1 VQGYWQQI
9 LWKNIFSWQASK
21 KVVLIILINP
31 FVTLVRRL
39 SIVCLVSLL
48 LNLPSAAI
56 IDQNADGLGDLWQLK
71 YQAQTL
77 VAANDNDNDGQNNKA
92 EAIAGTNPFQPNEV
106 IRVSR
111 TIVTATTFQVFWPSI
126 AGKRYQV
133 ECSELINAVN
143 WTAVGNVHNG
153 TDEEL
158 SATFPLG
165 AGSLFY
171 RVKVTDV
178 DTDNDGVSDWEETQ
192 AGLNPQ
198 HNDEGHCHCDD
209 GCSCY
214 PVCHCGD
221 TDHDRLLRLFET
233 PPTISI
239 LAEDIDATEPGPN
252 GAADTGSFTITRSG
266 GIGAI
271 VVHLQRSGGS
281 SPSDHS
287 TIPTTISLPFG
298 VRSTT
303 VNVLPLADSAVESD
317 EAVILG
323 IQTHASYSIGSPN
336 TATVLI
342 HDFVQ
347 ANGTGLWGEYFN
359 EPSTLSSTVPPLFN
373 TRIISRLDPLVS
385 FNLGASSPA
394 VGVNAERFS
403 ARWSGEVLP
412 EYSQT
417 YTFKVTADNAC
428 RLWVKGQLVINNWPG
443 GSSALT
449 NSQVT
454 GLIDLIA
461 GERTPIVLE
470 YYEMTG
476 NASCTLKWQS
486 VSQADVIIAT
496 ERLFPQTPPQIL
508 NDSTKVLLQNSGNK
522 SWQISASGNP
532 TIYSSP
538 LLPPGWS
545 LNANTGLL
553 SGPTDTAGIWPIT
566 VTATNAYGSGS
577 AILELNIVATTGLI
591 THEIWANPSNKS
603 LGAFAWNSAPNSNT
617 TLSIAEIPAAE
628 TAPIAQRLR
637 GYLTA
642 PETGMYR
649 FWISGDDNA
658 ELLIANDHEPINLF
672 SRATLASSTTVRNWP
687 TAATSPILWLEAG
700 QRYYFEARSV
710 NLTGTGHL
718 SIGWLLPSQ
727 GGVDPMAVAAPS
739 EVIPS
744 YALSP
749 WLGTTQVSIS
759 GTLFTTQMTGQN
771 GNLTSAY
778 GSATLQMNEDETQAV
793 LRFSYANLTS
803 PKTAAHIHS
812 SAHGGAI
819 IFDVDTSPMETDG
832 SHVWTI
838 APAGA
843 ITLEEVRNVIKNG
856 QAYLNVHSAIY
867 PAGEIS
873 GTFRQQTGSQTFV
886 APAAPPTWTN
896 DSADR
901 SAAVRF
907 LTQATYGASEA
918 DIAAVQSLGYDDWI
932 DAQCDTLPTY
942 LYPEVFQSRNL
953 TNPNSPTYTG
963 SVVFNAWWKRSI
975 TAPDQLRQRVA
986 FALSQIFVVSEAGV
1000 LDDRADALSSFY
1012 DMLLDQ
1018 SFGNMR
1024 QTLEKVTLHPAMGRY
1039 LDMLKNERPDKAIGR
1054 IPNENYAREVLQLFS
1069 VGLYRMHPDGSLML
1083 DSLGSPIVT
1092 YDQEAV
1098 IGFSHA
1104 FTGWNYHQPDAGI
1117 FKPTNWSPASD
1128 WLNSMREVPGRHDIG
1143 TKRLLNN
1150 VVLPGLPKITT
1161 SSNTVINLNPATS
1174 YSSNNTVRDDD
1185 EFQNLARQELN
1196 ATLDAI
1202 FSHPNLGPFL
1212 CTQLIQRLVTS
1223 TPSRAYIYRVSQV
1236 FANNGS
1242 GVRGDM
1248 KAVIKAILLDYEARS
1263 SMVIN
1268 QQGYG
1273 KQKEPLLRVTNLA
1286 RAFPSAPA
1294 VTGTYQQTDGFIN
1307 ITTNTPHQ
1315 LISGNPSTLQ
1325 FSSVDSGSPS
1335 APTSGSYTVVTN
1347 TLAPHTATA
1356 FSVRAREWP
1365 NFTYTQSGNTV
1376 TVSLSGHGFSTGMQV
1391 YLKFPAA
1398 NSISK
1403 LYPITFVNSNSFTVT
1418 VADSATRT
1426 GQSGYAVR
1434 HTGGYV
1440 MSANSDL
1447 VTVTCN
1453 TNHHLATGNTVFLA
1467 FTPETGQTTSPTNG
1481 LYEITRIDDRSFTIT
1496 NSAGPFTVMR
1506 EGLIVMS
1513 PQSPAS
1519 LIAGQVSTTFSNF
1532 SVGDTETDLAQT
1544 PLRSPTVFN
1553 FFMPDYQYPG
1563 TLASNGLV
1571 TPEFQLT
1578 SDTNVIRQSNFLY
1591 EGIYKPST
1599 TNTIHSSFRSGNG
1612 AIALD
1617 FTPWMQTRPGGSGA
1631 WTDNANLS
1639 ALVDQLSILLT
1650 AGQLNASARTI
1661 IVNFVSNTTNITY
1674 TNGSA
1679 TDAQKINRLRGIIHL
1694 IATSP
1699 DFTIQR

>member
-1 VQGYWQQI
+1 LHQGKFPVCI
-9 LWKNIFSWQASK
+9 RNTK
-21 KVVLIILINP
+21 P
-31 FVTLVRRL
+31 FVIRSFYSWLAALLVL
-39 SIVCLVSLL
+39 MPCHAVV
-48 LNLPSAAI
+48 
-56 IDQNADGLGDLWQLK
+56 DQNADGMGDLWQLK
-71 YQAQTL
+71 YNAQSL
-77 VAANDNDNDGQNNKA
+77 VATDDDDGDGQSNQA
-92 EAIAGTNPFQPNEV
+92 ESVAGTNPFEANAV
-106 IRVSR
+106 IQVSR
-111 TIVTATTFQVFWPSI
+111 SIITATTFQIFWPSM

-133 ECSELINAVN
+133 ECSNSLNAAS
-143 WTAVGNVHNG
+143 WGPVGDLHSG

-158 SATFPLG
+158 SAEFPLAVG
-165 AGSLFY
+165 GLFY
-171 RVKVTDV
+171 RVKVSDV
-178 DTDNDGVSDWEETQ
+178 DSDADGVSDWEAIQ
-192 AGLNPQ
+192 AGLQ
-198 HNDEGHCHCDD
+198 EDDHAHGHH
-209 GCSCY
+209 
-214 PVCHCGD
+214 H
-221 TDHDRLLRLFET
+221 HDNVTRLLEMLNH
-233 PPTISI
+233 PPVITLMSH
-239 LAEDIDATEPGPN
+239 DNDATEPGPSSS
-252 GAADTGSFTITRSG
+252 ADAGSFMIHRSG
-266 GIGAI
+266 GIGAA
-271 VVHLQRSGGS
+271 VVQLVRSGDTS
-281 SPSDHS
+281 LSDHAA
-287 TIPTTISLPFG
+287 IPTTVSLPFG
-298 VRSTT
+298 VHSAT
-303 VNVLPLADSAVESD
+303 VNVMPLADSLVESD

-323 IQTHASYSIGSPN
+323 IQSHASYSVGTPS
-336 TATVLI
+336 TATVVI
-342 HDFVQ
+342 RDFTQ

-359 EPSTLSSTVPPLFN
+359 EVGINSTTPPLFTN
-373 TRIISRLDPLVS
+373 RIITRVDPLVA
-385 FNLGASSPA
+385 FTWGASSPA
-394 VGVNAERFS
+394 EGVNADRFS

-428 RLWVKGQLVINNWPG
+428 RLWVGGQLVINNWPG
-443 GSSALT
+443 GPSSLT
-449 NSQVT
+449 TSQVT

-470 YYEMTG
+470 YYEVTN

-486 VSQADVIIAT
+486 VSQADQIIPT

-508 NDSTKVLLQNSGNK
+508 NDSPKILLQNSGIK
-522 SWQISASGNP
+522 TWQITASGNP
-532 TIYSSP
+532 TSYASP

-545 LNANTGLL
+545 LNEETGLL
-553 SGPTDTAGIWPIT
+553 TGPTNTAGTWSVT

-591 THEIWANPSNKS
+591 THESWANPSNTS
-603 LGAFAWNSAPNSNT
+603 LESFAWNSTPGSSA
-617 TLSIAEIPAAE
+617 TLSSAEIPEAE

-658 ELLIANDHEPINLF
+658 ELLIANDHEPINVF
-672 SRATLASSTTVRNWP
+672 SRATLASSTIVRDWP
-687 TAATSPILWLEAG
+687 NAATSPILWLEAG
-700 QRYYFEARSV
+700 QRYYVEARSV
-710 NLTGTGHL
+710 NLSGSGHL
-718 SIGWLLPSQ
+718 SVGWLLPSQ
-727 GGVDPMAVAAPS
+727 GGVDPMAVTAPS

-749 WLGTTQVSIS
+749 WLGSTQVAIS

-778 GSATLQMNEDETQAV
+778 GSATLQMNEAETEAV

-803 PKTAAHIHS
+803 PKTAAHVHS

-819 IFDVDTSPMETDG
+819 IFDVDTSPVETDG
-832 SHVWTI
+832 SYIWTI
-838 APAGA
+838 AAAGA

-856 QAYLNVHSAIY
+856 QAYLNVHSALY

-886 APAAPPTWTN
+886 APIAPPAWTD

-918 DIAAVQSLGYDDWI
+918 DIAAVQSLGYEDWI
-932 DAQCDTLPTY
+932 DAQSETPSSY

-953 TNPNSPTYTG
+953 TNPNGPTYSG
-963 SVVFNAWWKRSI
+963 SMLFNAWWKRSI

-1000 LDDRADALSSFY
+1000 LDDRADTLSSFY

-1024 QTLEKVTLHPAMGRY
+1024 DTLEKVTLHPAMGRY
-1039 LDMLKNERPDKAIGR
+1039 LDMLKNERPDKSIGR

-1092 YDQEAV
+1092 YDQETV

-1104 FTGWNYHQPDAGI
+1104 FTGWNYNQANAGA
-1117 FKPTNWSPASD
+1117 FKPTNWSPSSD
-1128 WLNSMREVPGRHDIG
+1128 WLNPMREVPGRHDVG

-1161 SSNTVINLNPATS
+1161 SSNAVINLNPTTS
-1174 YSSNNTVRDDD
+1174 YSGNATVRDDD
-1185 EFQNLARQELN
+1185 EFQNLARQELD
-1196 ATLDAI
+1196 AAHDAI
-1202 FSHPNLGPFL
+1202 FAHPNFGPFL
-1212 CTQLIQRLVTS
+1212 CKQLIQRLVTS

-1236 FANNGS
+1236 FADNGS

-1263 SMVIN
+1263 ENVID

-1307 ITTNTPHQ
+1307 ITTSAPHR

-1325 FSSVDSGSPS
+1325 FTSVDSGSPS
-1335 APTSGSYTVVTN
+1335 APTSGAYNVVTN
-1347 TLAPHTATA
+1347 SLAPLSATT
-1356 FSVRAREWP
+1356 FSVRAKEWP

-1376 TVSLSGHGFSTGMQV
+1376 TVTLNSHGFTSGMQV

-1398 NSISK
+1398 TSLSQ

-1418 VADSATRT
+1418 VADSATHT
-1426 GQSGYAVR
+1426 TNQPGYAVR

-1440 MSANSDL
+1440 MSANSDV
-1447 VTVTCN
+1447 VTITCN
-1453 TNHHLATGNTVFLA
+1453 TNHHLSSNDVVFLR
-1467 FTPETGQTTSPTNG
+1467 FTPETGQTTGPSSG
-1481 LYEITRIDDRSFTIT
+1481 LYAISRIDDRRFTIT
-1496 NSAGPFTVMR
+1496 HSTGTFTAMR
-1506 EGLIVMS
+1506 EGLILMS
-1513 PQSPAS
+1513 PQSPAAS
-1519 LIAGQVSTTFSNF
+1519 ISGQINTTFSNF

-1553 FFMPDYQYPG
+1553 FFLPDYQHPG
-1563 TLASNGLV
+1563 TLASNGLL

-1578 SDTNVIRQSNFLY
+1578 SDTTVIRQSNFLF
-1591 EGIYKPST
+1591 EGIYKPSSPST
-1599 TNTIHSSFRSGNG
+1599 SNPYTNTSIHSSFRSGNG

-1631 WTDNANLS
+1631 WTDNANVS
-1639 ALVDQLSILLT
+1639 ALVDELSILLT
-1650 AGQLNASARTI
+1650 ADQLSAGARTI
-1661 IVNFVSNTTNITY
+1661 IVNFVSNNANIAY
-1674 TNGSA
+1674 TNGTA